1 MESQIKI
8 EIDSKDLDD
17 VLEKANKLV
26 ELLNDAQQIIYSLSN
41 SNS

>member
-26 ELLNDAQQIIYSLSN
+26 ELLNDVQQIIYSLSN

>member
-26 ELLNDAQQIIYSLSN
+26 ELLNDVQQIIYSLSN
-41 SNS
+41 LNS